1 MQPNIHHRRCAICR
15 SQFIRII
22 GSRDKICAECYNFRS
37 DHERIKGCCIELHAI
52 CISCYKP
59 FARDIG
65 TRREYVT
72 CPRCRKLARD
82 RSRKKNMNQ

>member
-1 MQPNIHHRRCAICR
+1 MQSNLHHRRCAICHL
-15 SQFIRII
+15 QFIRIP

-37 DHERIKGCCIELHAI
+37 GHHTLDGYCKEMHSI

-59 FARDIG
+59 FANDIG
-65 TRREYVT
+65 YHRQYVT

-82 RSRKKNMNQ
+82 RARQKR